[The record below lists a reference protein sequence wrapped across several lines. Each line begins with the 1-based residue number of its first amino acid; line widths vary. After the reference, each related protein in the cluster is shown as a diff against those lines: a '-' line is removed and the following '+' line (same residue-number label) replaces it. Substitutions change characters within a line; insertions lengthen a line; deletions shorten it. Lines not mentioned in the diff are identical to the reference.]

1 MTTVHNVAVS
11 GFAKGTNDLYDAA
24 RPSYPAKAL
33 QTVASALPKAQGEGL
48 IILEPGSGTGIF
60 SRLLLNPPSSDSA
73 QGSDEY
79 PQIPIKTLIGVEPSE
94 GMRETWQRV
103 LESKVP
109 KEALEGKTIK
119 SVEGAFDDFSKSG
132 VQEGS
137 VDGIIIAQAWHWCP
151 DHDKAFTEIAK
162 YLKPEGVL
170 IFVWNIESNRTGWHK
185 AIRELYQPFDMGTP
199 QYYKGWWRRGFESK
213 AYQDLFEAPEE
224 TTSEWGLGMTE
235 DQLVNRLFSKSY
247 LTETYLSGEKRSKFE
262 HDLRDTIRSGDKEW
276 INKEEGVF
284 RYWYNTDVVVMR
296 KKRV

>member
-1 MTTVHNVAVS
+1 VICHLVALFKPIADCGWGQS
-11 GFAKGTNDLYDAA
+11 DAA

-151 DHDKAFTEIAK
+151 DHDKAF
-162 YLKPEGVL
+162 VSRFCSFSL
-170 IFVWNIESNRTGWHK
+170 IHICIKISCRLTKG
-185 AIRELYQPFDMGTP
+185 IDGDCQIP
-199 QYYKGWWRRGFESK
+199 QTRRSPDFR
-213 AYQDLFEAPEE
+213 
-224 TTSEWGLGMTE
+224 
-235 DQLVNRLFSKSY
+235 V
-247 LTETYLSGEKRSKFE
+247 E
-262 HDLRDTIRSGDKEW
+262 H
-276 INKEEGVF
+276 
-284 RYWYNTDVVVMR
+284 
-296 KKRV
+296 RVQ